1 MKKNVRVA
9 PSILASDF
17 SRLGEEVRAITKA
30 GADFIHIDVMDGH
43 FVPNI
48 TVGPSIVRA
57 IRKHSDLPFD
67 VHLMISPV
75 DPYVESFAEAG
86 SDILTAHPEAGP
98 HLQRTIQLI
107 KRCDAKAGVSLN
119 PSTAADAIGP
129 VINEVDLVLVM
140 GVNPGFG
147 GQMFLHSALEKIAA
161 IRKLID
167 STERDIDLAVDGGIT
182 LETAPLAVE
191 AGADMLVAG
200 TAIFEGGPEKYRE
213 NIQALRESCR

>member
-17 SRLGEEVRAITKA
+17 SRLGEEVQAITRA

-48 TVGPSIVRA
+48 TVGPSIVKA
-57 IRKHSDLPFD
+57 IRDHTDLPFD

-86 SDILTAHPEAGP
+86 ANIITAHPEAGP
-98 HLQRTIQLI
+98 HLHRTIQLI
-107 KRCDAKAGVSLN
+107 KLCDAKAGVSLN
-119 PSTAADAIGP
+119 PSTPAESIGP
-129 VINEVDLVLVM
+129 VINDVDLVLVM
-140 GVNPGFG
+140 SVNPGFG
-147 GQMFLHSALEKIAA
+147 GQMFLHSTLEKISI
-161 IRKLID
+161 IRQMID
-167 STERDIDLAVDGGIT
+167 SSERDIDLAVDGGIT
-182 LETAPLAVE
+182 IETGGLAVE

-200 TAIFEGGPEKYRE
+200 TAIFAGGPERYLE
-213 NIQALRESCR
+213 NIKALRESSQ